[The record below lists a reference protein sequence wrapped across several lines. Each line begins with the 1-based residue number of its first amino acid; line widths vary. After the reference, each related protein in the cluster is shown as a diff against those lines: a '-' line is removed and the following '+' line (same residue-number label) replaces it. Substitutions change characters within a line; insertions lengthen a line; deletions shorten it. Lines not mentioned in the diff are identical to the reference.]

1 MRKRETGRQGERE
14 RERER
19 RDRQRVCVCVCACVC
34 VLACVFICVQ
44 VCTPVHV
51 WASLRAHTRTHGPLQ
66 QIHVHL
72 DVDDT
77 LGVIYIHERNRAHTG
92 AEGAGGG
99 GAFDFT
105 SHSAYS
111 MHNQG
116 SQAGTLSAC
125 SKGSKDGTHAGG
137 GAAKERWGG
146 RGGSRASEGA
156 WVTTSSVPLPSF
168 IHTYIHTYTYRDR
181 QIHSFIHTHIETD
194 TYIHSYVHI

>member
-1 MRKRETGRQGERE
+1 M
-14 RERER
+14 
-19 RDRQRVCVCVCACVC
+19 
-34 VLACVFICVQ
+34 
-44 VCTPVHV
+44 
-51 WASLRAHTRTHGPLQ
+51 
-66 QIHVHL
+66 HL

-156 WVTTSSVPLPSF
+156 WVTTSSVPCLHAF
-168 IHTYIHTYTYRDR
+168 RHT
-181 QIHSFIHTHIETD
+181 FIHTHIETD
-194 TYIHSYVHI
+194 TYIHSYIHI

>member
-1 MRKRETGRQGERE
+1 M
-14 RERER
+14 
-19 RDRQRVCVCVCACVC
+19 
-34 VLACVFICVQ
+34 
-44 VCTPVHV
+44 
-51 WASLRAHTRTHGPLQ
+51 
-66 QIHVHL
+66 HL

-156 WVTTSSVPLPSF
+156 WVTTSSVPGLVPVS
-168 IHTYIHTYTYRDR
+168 ICVCLNVCMRMRTYMKVLGSRR
-181 QIHSFIHTHIETD
+181 ARS
-194 TYIHSYVHI
+194 SA